1 MTTAT
6 PKTRKAAS
14 RKAGGQKPIVN
25 DFSMTV
31 GTKNGSGSQTSNV
44 TLLRALFKM
53 GIPVSG
59 KNLFPSNIQGL
70 PTWYTIRA
78 SKYGYTARRETH
90 EIVVAMNDATFV
102 EDFRKVAPGGAFYY
116 ADDLRFAMDREDI
129 AIYPMP
135 AKKLAR
141 ESAAPA
147 SLRDYV
153 ANMVYVGVLA
163 QMMDIEMD
171 KIRAA
176 LDFHFSGRE
185 KPIRLNLDVIEAAAQ
200 WARENLTKRDPY
212 VVRPMNKTE
221 GLIMADGNTAAALG
235 AIYGGVQFL
244 SWYPITP
251 ASSLAESVHSYIGE
265 LRDDP
270 NNPDE
275 KSYAIVQAED
285 ELAAAGMA
293 VGAGWGGLR
302 AMTST
307 SGPGISLMTEF
318 AGLAYYAEVPLVI
331 WDVQRMG
338 PSTGLPT
345 RTSQGDISMVH
356 SLGHGDTQ
364 NIMLLPG
371 SASECFEFGW
381 KAFDIAERLQTPVF
395 VMSDLDLGMNQWMT
409 TPFEYPDTEM
419 DRGKVLWEKDLEN
432 WPHDKP
438 WGRYLDVDKDG
449 ITYRT
454 LPGNKHPRSAYFAR
468 GTGHD
473 EYGRYTEKA
482 DDWERNMARLKRKF
496 KTAVK
501 YMPKP
506 EARKMKDARVGI
518 IGFGSTDAAILEAR
532 DRLMEGKKSIKT
544 NYLRLR
550 AIPFTKEVRKFIE
563 DNKRVYVVE
572 MNRDGQLH
580 GLLQMAYPDLATKL
594 FSVAKNDGLPLSA
607 RFVDEGIRAQE
618 KQP

>member
-1 MTTAT
+1 MTTASS
-6 PKTRKAAS
+6 KTRKAAVS
-14 RKAGGQKPIVN
+14 KAGGQKLIVN

-31 GTKNGSGSQTSNV
+31 ATKNGSGSQTSNV
-44 TLLRALFKM
+44 TLLRAMFRM
-53 GIPVSG
+53 GIPVAG

-78 SKYGYTARRETH
+78 SKDGYTARRETH
-90 EIVVAMNDATFV
+90 EIVVAMNGDTFV
-102 EDFRKVAPGGAFYY
+102 DDFRNVVPGGAFYY
-116 ADDLRFAMDREDI
+116 ADDLKFALDRDDI
-129 AIYPMP
+129 AIYPIP
-135 AKKLAR
+135 AKKLAK
-141 ESAAPA
+141 ESGAPA
-147 SLRDYV
+147 ALRDYV
-153 ANMVYVGVLA
+153 ANMAYVGALA
-163 QMMDIEMD
+163 EMMDINMD

-185 KPIRLNLDVIEAAAQ
+185 KPIALNLGVIEAAAQ
-200 WARENLTKRDPY
+200 HARETLTKADPY

-221 GLIMADGNTAAALG
+221 GYVMADGNTAAALG

-251 ASSLAESVHSYIGE
+251 ASSLAEGVSAYIGD

-270 NNPDE
+270 QNPDE
-275 KSYAIVQAED
+275 RSYAIVQAED

-318 AGLAYYAEVPLVI
+318 AGLAYYAEVPVVI

-345 RTSQGDISMVH
+345 RTSQGDVSMVH
-356 SLGHGDTQ
+356 SLGHGDTET
-364 NIMLLPG
+364 IILLPG

-395 VMSDLDLGMNQWMT
+395 VLSDLDLGMNQWMT
-409 TPFEYPDTEM
+409 KPFEYPDSEM
-419 DRGKVLWEKDLEN
+419 DRGKVLWEKDLDQWE
-432 WPHDKP
+432 HKQP

-473 EYGRYTEKA
+473 EYGRYTERG
-482 DDWERNMARLKRKF
+482 DDWERNMARLSRKF
-496 KTAVK
+496 KTAVR

-506 EARKMKDARVGI
+506 EVKKMKDAKAGI
-518 IGFGSTDAAILEAR
+518 LAFGSTDPAIIEGR
-532 DRLMEGKKSIKT
+532 DRLMEGKKTIKT

-550 AIPFTKEVRKFIE
+550 AIPFTKEVGKFIE
-563 DNKRVYVVE
+563 DNDRVYVVE

-580 GLLQMAYPDLATKL
+580 QLLTVAYPDLATKL
-594 FSVAKNDGLPLSA
+594 ISVAKNDGLPLSA
-607 RFVDEGIRAQE
+607 RFVDESIRGEE
-618 KQP
+618 K

>member
-1 MTTAT
+1 MTTAS
-6 PKTRKAAS
+6 PKTRKAVAAKTAKP
-14 RKAGGQKPIVN
+14 RPIVN

-31 GTKNGSGSQTSNV
+31 ATKNGSGSQTSNV
-44 TLLRALFKM
+44 TLLRALFRM

-78 SKYGYTARRETH
+78 SKDGYIARRETH
-90 EIVVAMNDATFV
+90 EIVVAMNADTFV
-102 EDFRKVAPGGAFYY
+102 EDFRKVVPGGAFYY
-116 ADDLRFAMDREDI
+116 ADDLKFAMDRDDI
-129 AIYPMP
+129 AIYPVP
-135 AKKLAR
+135 AKRLAK
-141 ESAAPA
+141 ESGAPA
-147 SLRDYV
+147 ALRDYV
-153 ANMVYVGVLA
+153 ANMAYVGVLA
-163 QMMDIEMD
+163 EMMDIDMD

-176 LDFHFSGRE
+176 LDFHFDGRE
-185 KPIRLNLDVIEAAAQ
+185 KPIALNLGVIEAAAQ
-200 WARENLTKRDPY
+200 YARENLTKADPY
-212 VVRPMNKTE
+212 MVKPMNKTE
-221 GLIMADGNTAAALG
+221 GLIMAEGNTAAALG
-235 AIYGGVQFL
+235 SIYGGVQFL

-251 ASSLAESVHSYIGE
+251 ASSLAEGVSAYISD

-270 NNPDE
+270 ENPNE
-275 KSYAIVQAED
+275 RSYAIVQAED

-318 AGLAYYAEVPLVI
+318 TGLAYYAEVPVVI

-345 RTSQGDISMVH
+345 RTSQGDLSMVH
-356 SLGHGDTQ
+356 SLGHGDTE
-364 NIMLLPG
+364 NIILLPG
-371 SASECFEFGW
+371 SATECFEFGW

-395 VMSDLDLGMNQWMT
+395 VLSDLDLGMNQWMT
-409 TPFEYPDTEM
+409 EPFEYPDTEM
-419 DRGKVLWEKDLEN
+419 DRGKVLWEKDLEK
-432 WPHDKP
+432 WSHKQP

-482 DDWERNMARLKRKF
+482 DDWERNMARLARKF

-506 EARKMKDARVGI
+506 VVKKVKDASIGI
-518 IGFGSTDAAILEAR
+518 IAFGSTDPAIIEGR
-532 DRLMEGKKSIKT
+532 DRLLEGKKPLKT

-550 AIPFTKEVRKFIE
+550 AMPFTSEVRKFIE
-563 DNKRVYVVE
+563 DNKRVYVIE

-580 GLLQMAYPDLATKL
+580 GLLQMAYPELAKKL
-594 FSVAKNDGLPLSA
+594 ISIPKNDGLPLSA
-607 RFVDEGIRAQE
+607 RFVAETIAAEE
-618 KQP
+618 K

>member
-1 MTTAT
+1 MTTAS
-6 PKTRKAAS
+6 PKTRKATAAANG
-14 RKAGGQKPIVN
+14 RPKEIVN

-31 GTKNGSGSQTSNV
+31 ATKNGSGSQTSNV
-44 TLLRALFKM
+44 TLLRAMFRM

-78 SKYGYTARRETH
+78 SKDGYTARRETH
-90 EIVVAMNDATFV
+90 EVVVAMNGDTFV
-102 EDFRKVAPGGAFYY
+102 DDFRKVVPGGAFYY
-116 ADDLRFAMDREDI
+116 ADDLKFAMDRKDI
-129 AIYPMP
+129 AIYPVP
-135 AKKLAR
+135 AKKLAK
-141 ESAAPA
+141 ESGAPA
-147 SLRDYV
+147 ALRDYV
-153 ANMVYVGVLA
+153 ANMAYVGVVA
-163 QMMDIEMD
+163 QMMDIDMD

-185 KPIRLNLDVIEAAAQ
+185 KPIALNMGVIEAAAQ
-200 WARENLTKRDPY
+200 FARETLTKNDPY
-212 VVRPMNKTE
+212 VVRPMNKTG

-251 ASSLAESVHSYIGE
+251 ASSLAEGVSAYISD

-270 NNPDE
+270 AKPE
-275 KSYAIVQAED
+275 ERTYAIVQAED

-318 AGLAYYAEVPLVI
+318 TGLAYYAEVPIVI

-356 SLGHGDTQ
+356 SLGHGDTE
-364 NIMLLPG
+364 NIILLPG
-371 SASECFEFGW
+371 SATECFEFGW

-395 VMSDLDLGMNQWMT
+395 VLSDLDLGMNQWMT
-409 TPFEYPDTEM
+409 KPFEYPDVEM
-419 DRGKVLWEKDLEN
+419 DRGKVLWEKDLDK
-432 WPHDKP
+432 WVHDKP

-473 EYGRYTEKA
+473 EYGRYTERG
-482 DDWERNMARLKRKF
+482 DDWERNMARLAKKF

-501 YMPKP
+501 FLPKP
-506 EARKMKDARVGI
+506 EVKRAKDAKVGI
-518 IGFGSTDAAILEAR
+518 LSFGSTDAAILEGR
-532 DRLMEGKKSIKT
+532 DRLLQGRRPLKT

-550 AIPFTKEVRKFIE
+550 AIPFSREVRKFIE
-563 DNKRVYVVE
+563 DNKYVYVVE

-580 GLLQMAYPDLATKL
+580 QLLTVAYPDLAKKL
-594 FSVAKNDGLPLSA
+594 ISVAKNDGLPLSA
-607 RFVDEGIRAQE
+607 RFVDESIRGEE
-618 KQP
+618 K